1 MYRDARA
8 KAKKRRI
15 VCLEWDGRSLRVVEA
30 TVSRKGASL
39 EKVVSLLIPAEVDLT
54 DALAMGQWIR
64 RALDEQGISA
74 KLAVVDVP
82 RNQAILT
89 TLNLPTVVERELPS
103 MVEFQIAKELPFP
116 VTEAVVDFAVPN
128 NVTEKTAPVLVAA
141 VRNEVVEHLKSVVT
155 HAGLKVE
162 RVGLRP
168 FASKTAV
175 CRLLGD
181 TMPER
186 VLFVDV
192 GPTLTEIDVIT
203 ADSVPFSRAADVL
216 VPGDAGEPR
225 TIKLGPTG
233 EPPETTG
240 DALTL
245 PLFSVEAVVESLV
258 LEVTRSVEAYR
269 ARERG
274 QRISHAIIA
283 GSMGIEESLQEAL
296 QNRFDFTVE
305 VYNPASTFGWSADEG
320 ASACGFASVFGL
332 VLSHDADP
340 SQHFD
345 FLHPKK
351 TVTQT
356 EVRLRKA
363 PRLIG
368 WAAAIIVTLMLGYW
382 TTIRDDLETKSKLQK
397 QIDEMLAD
405 RDEKEQFIKLVK
417 QVKDFDDQQVLWLDE
432 FSALVAQFPT
442 NQEFVLN
449 EVRMEGADR
458 KLLVDARFPEKGEL
472 GWELP
477 HELKHRLESSLR
489 PGATKPHYEVDLQ
502 LRGENP
508 GNSKY
513 GLKQAISIYLRDD
526 GYKPEVAKAAASSKS
541 PGDSNPAAAPGK
553 DADERRAKPP
563 AKSAAPSGDVKPG
576 APTDQPKPDDPQ
588 SNPLGDQKGVPAP
601 DGAAKETGGGAEKPA
616 TSPKLPVRPAP
627 LTRTPTT
634 SGASKTGQP
643 AHGVKTDSR
652 GRPIPEPGGSS
663 TGAATTGAAGA
674 GGAKPETGGAKP
686 ETGADSAKSDADADK
701 SAPGTESSDA
711 EKKEDSEKPKA

>member
-1 MYRDARA
+1 MYHDARA

-30 TVSRKGASL
+30 TVSKKGASL
-39 EKVVSLLIPAEVDLT
+39 EKVVSLLIPADVDLG
-54 DALAMGQWIR
+54 DASAMGQWIR
-64 RALDEQGISA
+64 RALDEQGITA

-89 TLNLPTVVERELPS
+89 TLNLPTVVARELPS

-116 VTEAVVDFAVPN
+116 VSEAVVDFAVPH

-141 VRNEVVEHLKSVVT
+141 VRNEVLEHLKAVVT
-155 HAGLKVE
+155 SAGLKVE

-175 CRLLGD
+175 CRLLGE

-233 EPPETTG
+233 QPPETTG

-283 GSMGIEESLQEAL
+283 GSMGIEEALQEAL

-305 VYNPASTFGWSADEG
+305 VYNPASTFGWSAEEG

-351 TVTQT
+351 PVTQT

-363 PRLIG
+363 PRLVG

-382 TTIRDDLETKSKLQK
+382 TTIRDDLATKAKLQK
-397 QIDEMLAD
+397 DIDELLAD
-405 RDEKEQFIKLVK
+405 REEKEQFIKLVK
-417 QVKDFDDQQVLWLDE
+417 QVKDFDDQQVRWLDE
-432 FSALVAQFPT
+432 FGALVMQLPS

-449 EVRMEGADR
+449 ELRMEAADR
-458 KLLVDARFPEKGEL
+458 KILADARFPEKGEL

-477 HELKHRLESSLR
+477 HELKHKLESSIR

-513 GLKQAISIYLRDD
+513 GLKQAISFYLRED
-526 GYKPEVAKAAASSKS
+526 GYKPEAAKAEASSES
-541 PGDSNPAAAPGK
+541 GGDASPAALHGK
-553 DADERRAKPP
+553 IADDRRSKPP
-563 AKSAAPSGDVKPG
+563 AGAAQPSGE
-576 APTDQPKPDDPQ
+576 PKPASPTGEPTPGDPPAEKK
-588 SNPLGDQKGVPAP
+588 SDPAP
-601 DGAAKETGGGAEKPA
+601 NGAGKETGGGAEKPPG
-616 TSPKLPVRPAP
+616 SSKLAPRPAP
-627 LTRTPTT
+627 LTRTPATG
-634 SGASKTGQP
+634 GASITGQSSQ
-643 AHGVKTDSR
+643 GVKTDAH
-652 GRPIPEPGGSS
+652 GRPIPGAGTGSAGAS
-663 TGAATTGAAGA
+663 TAGAAGTGAAN
-674 GGAKPETGGAKP
+674 PQTGGVKP
-686 ETGADSAKSDADADK
+686 GAGADSAKPDADADK
-701 SAPGTESSDA
+701 AAPATSPSGG
-711 EKKEDSEKPKA
+711 EKKEDSDKPKA

>member
-39 EKVVSLLIPAEVDLT
+39 EKVVSLLIPAEVDLA
-54 DALAMGQWIR
+54 DASAMGQWIR
-64 RALDEQGISA
+64 RALEEQGISA

-89 TLNLPTVVERELPS
+89 TLNLPTVVERELPG

-116 VTEAVVDFAVPN
+116 VSEAVVDFAVPN

-175 CRLLGD
+175 CRLLGE

-283 GSMGIEESLQEAL
+283 GSMGIEEALQEAL
-296 QNRFDFTVE
+296 QHRFDFTVE
-305 VYNPASTFGWSADEG
+305 VYNPASTFGWSAEEG

-340 SQHFD
+340 SRHFD

-368 WAAAIIVTLMLGYW
+368 WAAAIIVTLMMGYW
-382 TTIRDDLETKSKLQK
+382 TTIRDDLETKAKLQK

-417 QVKDFDDQQVLWLDE
+417 QVKDFDDQQVRWLDE
-432 FSALVAQFPT
+432 FGALVMQFPG

-458 KLLVDARFPEKGEL
+458 KILADARFPEKGEL

-477 HELKHRLESSLR
+477 HELKHKLESLIR
-489 PGATKPHYEVDLQ
+489 PGATRPHYEVDLQ

-513 GLKQAISIYLRDD
+513 GLKQAISFYLRDD
-526 GYKPEVAKAAASSKS
+526 GYTPETAKAEGSSK
-541 PGDSNPAAAPGK
+541 PGGDTSAPPSSGKPAH
-553 DADERRAKPP
+553 DRRAKPP
-563 AKSAAPSGDVKPG
+563 EGAAQPPAEPKSEPPTGEPG
-576 APTDQPKPDDPQ
+576 PGEPPTDKKTDPTP
-588 SNPLGDQKGVPAP
+588 N
-601 DGAAKETGGGAEKPA
+601 GAGKESGGGAEKPVPA
-616 TSPKLPVRPAP
+616 PKTPPRTVP
-627 LTRTPTT
+627 LTRTPATG
-634 SGASKTGQP
+634 GASKSGQP
-643 AHGVKTDSR
+643 AQGVKTDAR
-652 GRPIPEPGGSS
+652 GRPIPAAGVG
-663 TGAATTGAAGA
+663 TAGASTTGASSAGA
-674 GGAKPETGGAKP
+674 GKPEADPAKS
-686 ETGADSAKSDADADK
+686 EAGADSAQPDADGDQA
-701 SAPGTESSDA
+701 APAANPSSG
-711 EKKEDSEKPKA
+711 EKKEDSDKPKA